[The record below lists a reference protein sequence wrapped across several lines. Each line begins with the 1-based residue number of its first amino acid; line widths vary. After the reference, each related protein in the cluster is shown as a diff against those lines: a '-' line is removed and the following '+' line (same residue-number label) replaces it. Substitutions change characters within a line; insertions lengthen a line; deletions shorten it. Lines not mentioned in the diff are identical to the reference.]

1 MSERCGLI
9 LKKSNIRLTKILCV
23 AGALVLAT
31 GSMTACGKK
40 KKISYGDTK
49 GVVTGSVDINDNGV
63 KFNLDNVIA
72 PAGSDIDYTS
82 GIKTSGET
90 DDYSLEVNATNVRN
104 DKPGTYTANYTVKS
118 GGSTYTDSIKVTISG
133 NGKNTQEAE
142 NQGIG
147 GSENGQADNSDSNAG
162 NINSGSNSGNS
173 DNASGNNGSA
183 INNGGGNSS
192 GNNGA
197 GNGNTSNGNTGN
209 ASNNNGGSNSG
220 NNSNSGSNSNS
231 GNTGSGSGSNGG
243 SQTKPTA
250 PKELITDGSKTYGVS
265 KIPNATIELLSGD
278 VVTISCS
285 TNKYIVSTRTD
296 ESTVQKNGHNYKVTK
311 LIVLFNT
318 GAEQTLE
325 TVEKK
330 ID

>member
-1 MSERCGLI
+1 M
-9 LKKSNIRLTKILCV
+9 KKSNIRLTKILCV
-23 AGALVLAT
+23 AGALVLVI

-118 GGSTYTDSIKVTISG
+118 GGSTYTDSIKVTISD
-133 NGKNTQEAE
+133 NGKKTQEAE
-142 NQGIG
+142 NQGISG
-147 GSENGQADNSDSNAG
+147 LENGQSGNSDTNAG
-162 NINSGSNSGNS
+162 DINSGSNSGNNGGNVS
-173 DNASGNNGSA
+173 DNNGSA
-183 INNGGGNSS
+183 VNNGGGNNS
-192 GNNGA
+192 GSNGA
-197 GNGNTSNGNTGN
+197 GSGNTSNNGN
-209 ASNNNGGSNSG
+209 ASNNNGSSNSG
-220 NNSNSGSNSNS
+220 NNSNSGSN
-231 GNTGSGSGSNGG
+231 GG
-243 SQTKPTA
+243 SQTKPTG

>member
-23 AGALVLAT
+23 AGALVLVI

-118 GGSTYTDSIKVTISG
+118 GGSTYTDSIKVTISD
-133 NGKNTQEAE
+133 NGKKTQEAE
-142 NQGIG
+142 NQGIS
-147 GSENGQADNSDSNAG
+147 GSENGQSGNSDTNAG
-162 NINSGSNSGNS
+162 DINSGSNSGNNGG
-173 DNASGNNGSA
+173 NASDNNGSA
-183 INNGGGNSS
+183 VNNGGGNNS
-192 GNNGA
+192 GSNGA
-197 GNGNTSNGNTGN
+197 GSGNTSNNGN
-209 ASNNNGGSNSG
+209 ASNNNGSSNSG
-220 NNSNSGSNSNS
+220 NNSNSGSN
-231 GNTGSGSGSNGG
+231 GG
-243 SQTKPTA
+243 SQTKPTG

-285 TNKYIVSTRTD
+285 TNKYIISTRTD

>member
-1 MSERCGLI
+1 M
-9 LKKSNIRLTKILCV
+9 KKLNIRLTKTICV
-23 AGALVLAT
+23 AGALVLVI

-40 KKISYGDTK
+40 KKISYGDTE
-49 GVVTGSVDINDNGV
+49 GVVTGSLDINDSGV

-90 DDYSLEVNATNVRN
+90 DDYSLEVNAVNVRN

-118 GGSTYTDSIKVTISG
+118 GGSTYTDSIKVTISD
-133 NGKNTQEAE
+133 NGKNAQEAE
-142 NQGIG
+142 NHGNG
-147 GSENGQADNSDSNAG
+147 DSENGQAGNSAANAG
-162 NINSGSNSGNS
+162 DINSGSNSGN
-173 DNASGNNGSA
+173 NGA
-183 INNGGGNSS
+183 GGGNTS
-192 GNNGA
+192 NNGNTSD
-197 GNGNTSNGNTGN
+197 NGNTSN
-209 ASNNNGGSNSG
+209 NNGNSNSG
-220 NNSNSGSNSNS
+220 NNSNSE
-231 GNTGSGSGSNGG
+231 SNGG

-250 PKELITDGSKTYGVS
+250 PKELITDGSKTYRVS

>member
-1 MSERCGLI
+1 MLERCELI
-9 LKKSNIRLTKILCV
+9 LKKLNIRLTKIICV
-23 AGALVLAT
+23 AGALVLVI

-40 KKISYGDTK
+40 KKISYGDTE
-49 GVVTGSVDINDNGV
+49 GVVTGSLDINDSGV

-90 DDYSLEVNATNVRN
+90 DDYSLEVNAVNVRN

-118 GGSTYTDSIKVTISG
+118 GGSTYTDSIKVTISD
-133 NGKNTQEAE
+133 NGKNAQEAE
-142 NQGIG
+142 NHGNSD
-147 GSENGQADNSDSNAG
+147 SENGQAGNSAANAG
-162 NINSGSNSGNS
+162 DINSGSNSGN
-173 DNASGNNGSA
+173 
-183 INNGGGNSS
+183 
-192 GNNGA
+192 NGA
-197 GNGNTSNGNTGN
+197 GGGNTSNNGN
-209 ASNNNGGSNSG
+209 ASNNNGNSNSG
-220 NNSNSGSNSNS
+220 NNSNSE
-231 GNTGSGSGSNGG
+231 SNGG
-243 SQTKPTA
+243 GQTKPTA
-250 PKELITDGSKTYGVS
+250 PKELITDGSKTYRVS

-311 LIVLFNT
+311 LIVLFST

>member
-49 GVVTGSVDINDNGV
+49 GVVTGSLDINDNGV

-118 GGSTYTDSIKVTISG
+118 GGSTYTDSIKVTISD
-133 NGKNTQEAE
+133 NGKKTQEDE
-142 NQGIG
+142 NQGIS
-147 GSENGQADNSDSNAG
+147 GSENDQSDNSDVNAG
-162 NINSGSNSGNS
+162 DIN
-173 DNASGNNGSA
+173 SGNNGGSA
-183 INNGGGNSS
+183 SDNNGNAVNNGGGN
-192 GNNGA
+192 NGA
-197 GNGNTSNGNTGN
+197 GGGNTSNNGN
-209 ASNNNGGSNSG
+209 ASNNNGNSNSG
-220 NNSNSGSNSNS
+220 NNSN
-231 GNTGSGSGSNGG
+231 SGSNGG

-250 PKELITDGSKTYGVS
+250 PRELITDGSKNYGVS

-325 TVEKK
+325 TIEKK

>member
-1 MSERCGLI
+1 MLERCELI
-9 LKKSNIRLTKILCV
+9 LKKLNIRLTKIICV
-23 AGALVLAT
+23 AGALVLVI

-40 KKISYGDTK
+40 KKISYGDTE
-49 GVVTGSVDINDNGV
+49 GVVTGSLDINDSGV

-90 DDYSLEVNATNVRN
+90 DDYSLEVNAVNVRN

-118 GGSTYTDSIKVTISG
+118 GGSTYTDSIKVTISD
-133 NGKNTQEAE
+133 NGKNAQEAE
-142 NQGIG
+142 NHGNSD
-147 GSENGQADNSDSNAG
+147 SENGQAGNSAANAG
-162 NINSGSNSGNS
+162 DINSGSNSGN
-173 DNASGNNGSA
+173 
-183 INNGGGNSS
+183 
-192 GNNGA
+192 NGA
-197 GNGNTSNGNTGN
+197 GDGNTSN
-209 ASNNNGGSNSG
+209 NNGNSNSG
-220 NNSNSGSNSNS
+220 NNSNSE
-231 GNTGSGSGSNGG
+231 SNGG

-250 PKELITDGSKTYGVS
+250 PKELITDGSKTYRVS

>member
-1 MSERCGLI
+1 M
-9 LKKSNIRLTKILCV
+9 TKIICV
-23 AGALVLAT
+23 AGALVLVI

-40 KKISYGDTK
+40 KKISYGDTE
-49 GVVTGSVDINDNGV
+49 GVVTGSLDINDSGV

-90 DDYSLEVNATNVRN
+90 DDYSLEVNAVNVRN

-118 GGSTYTDSIKVTISG
+118 GGSTYTDSIKVTISD
-133 NGKNTQEAE
+133 NGKNAQEAE
-142 NQGIG
+142 NHGNSD
-147 GSENGQADNSDSNAG
+147 SENGQAGNSAANAG
-162 NINSGSNSGNS
+162 DINSGSNSGN
-173 DNASGNNGSA
+173 
-183 INNGGGNSS
+183 
-192 GNNGA
+192 NGA
-197 GNGNTSNGNTGN
+197 GSGNTSNNGN
-209 ASNNNGGSNSG
+209 ASNNNGNSNSG
-220 NNSNSGSNSNS
+220 NNSNSE
-231 GNTGSGSGSNGG
+231 SNGG

-250 PKELITDGSKTYGVS
+250 PKELITDGSKTYRVS

-318 GAEQTLE
+318 GVEQTLE

>member
-1 MSERCGLI
+1 MLERCELI
-9 LKKSNIRLTKILCV
+9 LKKLNIRLTKIICV
-23 AGALVLAT
+23 AGALVLVI

-40 KKISYGDTK
+40 KKISYGDTE
-49 GVVTGSVDINDNGV
+49 GVVTGSLDINDSGV

-90 DDYSLEVNATNVRN
+90 DDYSLEVNAVNVRN

-118 GGSTYTDSIKVTISG
+118 GGSTYTDSIKVTISD
-133 NGKNTQEAE
+133 NGKNAQEAE
-142 NQGIG
+142 NHGNSD
-147 GSENGQADNSDSNAG
+147 SENGQAGNSAANAG
-162 NINSGSNSGNS
+162 DINSGSNSGN
-173 DNASGNNGSA
+173 
-183 INNGGGNSS
+183 
-192 GNNGA
+192 NGA
-197 GNGNTSNGNTGN
+197 GGGNTSNNGN
-209 ASNNNGGSNSG
+209 ASNNNG
-220 NNSNSGSNSNS
+220 NSNS
-231 GNTGSGSGSNGG
+231 GNISNSESNGG
-243 SQTKPTA
+243 GQTKPTA
-250 PKELITDGSKTYGVS
+250 PKELITDGSKTYRVS

>member
-1 MSERCGLI
+1 M
-9 LKKSNIRLTKILCV
+9 KKLNIRLTKIICV
-23 AGALVLAT
+23 AGALVLVI

-40 KKISYGDTK
+40 KKISYGDTE
-49 GVVTGSVDINDNGV
+49 GVVTGSLDINDSGV

-90 DDYSLEVNATNVRN
+90 DDYSLEVNAVNVRN

-118 GGSTYTDSIKVTISG
+118 GGGTYTDSIKVTISD
-133 NGKNTQEAE
+133 NGKNAQEAE
-142 NQGIG
+142 NHGNSD
-147 GSENGQADNSDSNAG
+147 SENGQAGNSAANAG
-162 NINSGSNSGNS
+162 DINSGSNSGN
-173 DNASGNNGSA
+173 
-183 INNGGGNSS
+183 
-192 GNNGA
+192 NGA
-197 GNGNTSNGNTGN
+197 GGGNTSNNGN
-209 ASNNNGGSNSG
+209 ASNNNGNSNSG
-220 NNSNSGSNSNS
+220 NNSNSE
-231 GNTGSGSGSNGG
+231 SNGG

-250 PKELITDGSKTYGVS
+250 PKELITDGSKTYRVS

-318 GAEQTLE
+318 GVEQTLE

>member
-23 AGALVLAT
+23 AGALVLAA

-49 GVVTGSVDINDNGV
+49 GVVTGSLDINDNGV

-118 GGSTYTDSIKVTISG
+118 GGSTYTDSIKVTISD

-142 NQGIG
+142 NQGSN
-147 GSENGQADNSDSNAG
+147 GSENGQSENSDANAG
-162 NINSGSNSGNS
+162 DIN
-173 DNASGNNGSA
+173 SGNNGGSVSD
-183 INNGGGNSS
+183 NNGSAVNNGVGNNS

-197 GNGNTSNGNTGN
+197 GSGNTSNNGNV
-209 ASNNNGGSNSG
+209 SNNNGNSNSG
-220 NNSNSGSNSNS
+220 NNSNSE
-231 GNTGSGSGSNGG
+231 SNGG

-250 PKELITDGSKTYGVS
+250 PKELITDGSKTYRVS

>member
-1 MSERCGLI
+1 VSERCGLI

-23 AGALVLAT
+23 AGALVLVI

-118 GGSTYTDSIKVTISG
+118 GGSTYTDSIKVTISD
-133 NGKNTQEAE
+133 NGKKTQEAE
-142 NQGIG
+142 NQGISG
-147 GSENGQADNSDSNAG
+147 LENGQSGNSDTNAG
-162 NINSGSNSGNS
+162 DINSGSNSGNNGGNVS
-173 DNASGNNGSA
+173 DNNGSA
-183 INNGGGNSS
+183 VNNGGGNNS
-192 GNNGA
+192 GSNGA
-197 GNGNTSNGNTGN
+197 GSGNTSNNGN
-209 ASNNNGGSNSG
+209 ASNNNGSSNSG
-220 NNSNSGSNSNS
+220 NNSNSGSN
-231 GNTGSGSGSNGG
+231 GG
-243 SQTKPTA
+243 SQTKPTG

-285 TNKYIVSTRTD
+285 TNKYIISTRTD

>member
-1 MSERCGLI
+1 M
-9 LKKSNIRLTKILCV
+9 KKLNIRLTKIICV
-23 AGALVLAT
+23 AGALVLVI

-40 KKISYGDTK
+40 KKISYGDTE
-49 GVVTGSVDINDNGV
+49 GVVTGSLDINDSGV

-90 DDYSLEVNATNVRN
+90 DDYSLEVNAVNVRN

-118 GGSTYTDSIKVTISG
+118 GGSTYTDSIKVTISD
-133 NGKNTQEAE
+133 NGKNAQEAE
-142 NQGIG
+142 NHGNSD
-147 GSENGQADNSDSNAG
+147 SENGQADNSAANAG
-162 NINSGSNSGNS
+162 DINSGSNSGN
-173 DNASGNNGSA
+173 
-183 INNGGGNSS
+183 
-192 GNNGA
+192 NGA
-197 GNGNTSNGNTGN
+197 GDGNTSNNNGNTSN
-209 ASNNNGGSNSG
+209 NNGNSNSG
-220 NNSNSGSNSNS
+220 NNSNSE
-231 GNTGSGSGSNGG
+231 SNGG

-250 PKELITDGSKTYGVS
+250 PKELITDGSKTYRVS

>member
-23 AGALVLAT
+23 AGALVLVI

-118 GGSTYTDSIKVTISG
+118 GGSTYTDSIKVTISD
-133 NGKNTQEAE
+133 NGKKTQEAE
-142 NQGIG
+142 NQGISG
-147 GSENGQADNSDSNAG
+147 LENGQSGNSDTNAG
-162 NINSGSNSGNS
+162 DINSGSNSGNNGGNVS
-173 DNASGNNGSA
+173 DNNGSA
-183 INNGGGNSS
+183 VNNGGGNNS
-192 GNNGA
+192 GSNGA
-197 GNGNTSNGNTGN
+197 GSGNTSNNGN
-209 ASNNNGGSNSG
+209 ASNNNGSSNSG
-220 NNSNSGSNSNS
+220 NNSNSGSN
-231 GNTGSGSGSNGG
+231 GG
-243 SQTKPTA
+243 SQTKPTG

-285 TNKYIVSTRTD
+285 TNKYIISTRTD

>member
-1 MSERCGLI
+1 MLERCELI
-9 LKKSNIRLTKILCV
+9 LKKLNIRLTKIICV
-23 AGALVLAT
+23 AGALVLVI

-40 KKISYGDTK
+40 KKISYGDTE
-49 GVVTGSVDINDNGV
+49 GVVTGSLDINDSGV

-90 DDYSLEVNATNVRN
+90 DDYSLEVNAVNVRN

-118 GGSTYTDSIKVTISG
+118 GGSTYTDSIKVTISD
-133 NGKNTQEAE
+133 NGKNAQEAE
-142 NQGIG
+142 NHGNSD
-147 GSENGQADNSDSNAG
+147 SENGQAGNSAANAG
-162 NINSGSNSGNS
+162 DINSGSNSGN
-173 DNASGNNGSA
+173 
-183 INNGGGNSS
+183 
-192 GNNGA
+192 NGA
-197 GNGNTSNGNTGN
+197 GSGNTSNNGN
-209 ASNNNGGSNSG
+209 ASNNNGNSNSG
-220 NNSNSGSNSNS
+220 NNSNSE
-231 GNTGSGSGSNGG
+231 SNGG

-250 PKELITDGSKTYGVS
+250 PKELITDGSKTYRVS

-318 GAEQTLE
+318 GVEQTLE

>member
-1 MSERCGLI
+1 M
-9 LKKSNIRLTKILCV
+9 KKSNIRLTKIICV
-23 AGALVLAT
+23 VGALVLAT

-49 GVVTGSVDINDNGV
+49 GVVTGSLDINDNGV

-72 PAGSDIDYTS
+72 SAGSDIDYTS

-118 GGSTYTDSIKVTISG
+118 GGSTYTDSIKVTISD
-133 NGKNTQEAE
+133 NGKKTQEDE
-142 NQGIG
+142 NQGIS
-147 GSENGQADNSDSNAG
+147 GSGNDQSDNSDVNAG
-162 NINSGSNSGNS
+162 DIN
-173 DNASGNNGSA
+173 SGNNGGSA
-183 INNGGGNSS
+183 SDNNGNAVNNGGGN
-192 GNNGA
+192 NGA
-197 GNGNTSNGNTGN
+197 GGGNTSNNGN
-209 ASNNNGGSNSG
+209 ASNNNGNSNSG
-220 NNSNSGSNSNS
+220 NNSN
-231 GNTGSGSGSNGG
+231 SGSNGG

-250 PKELITDGSKTYGVS
+250 PRELITDGSKNYGVS

-325 TVEKK
+325 TIEKK

>member
-1 MSERCGLI
+1 M
-9 LKKSNIRLTKILCV
+9 KKSNIRLTKILCV
-23 AGALVLAT
+23 AGALVLVI

-118 GGSTYTDSIKVTISG
+118 GGSTYTDSIKVTISD
-133 NGKNTQEAE
+133 NGKKTQEAE
-142 NQGIG
+142 NQGISG
-147 GSENGQADNSDSNAG
+147 LENGQSGNSDTNAG
-162 NINSGSNSGNS
+162 DINSGSNSGNNGGNVS
-173 DNASGNNGSA
+173 DNNGSA
-183 INNGGGNSS
+183 VNNGGGNNS
-192 GNNGA
+192 GSNGA
-197 GNGNTSNGNTGN
+197 GSGNTSNNGN
-209 ASNNNGGSNSG
+209 ASNNNGSSNSG
-220 NNSNSGSNSNS
+220 NNSNSGSN
-231 GNTGSGSGSNGG
+231 GG
-243 SQTKPTA
+243 SQTKPTG

-285 TNKYIVSTRTD
+285 TNKYIISTRTD

>member
-1 MSERCGLI
+1 MLERCELI
-9 LKKSNIRLTKILCV
+9 LKKLNIRLTKIICV
-23 AGALVLAT
+23 AGALVLVI

-40 KKISYGDTK
+40 KKISYGDTE
-49 GVVTGSVDINDNGV
+49 GVVTGSLDINDSGV

-90 DDYSLEVNATNVRN
+90 DDYSLEVNAVNVRN

-118 GGSTYTDSIKVTISG
+118 GGSTYTDSIKVTISD
-133 NGKNTQEAE
+133 NGKNAQEAE
-142 NQGIG
+142 NHGNSD
-147 GSENGQADNSDSNAG
+147 SENGQAGNSAANAG
-162 NINSGSNSGNS
+162 DINSGSNSGN
-173 DNASGNNGSA
+173 
-183 INNGGGNSS
+183 
-192 GNNGA
+192 NGA
-197 GNGNTSNGNTGN
+197 GSVNTSNNGNTSNNNGNT
-209 ASNNNGGSNSG
+209 SNNNGNSNSG
-220 NNSNSGSNSNS
+220 NNSNSE
-231 GNTGSGSGSNGG
+231 SNGG

-250 PKELITDGSKTYGVS
+250 PKELITDGSKTYRVS

-318 GAEQTLE
+318 GVEQTLE

>member
-23 AGALVLAT
+23 AGALVLVI

-118 GGSTYTDSIKVTISG
+118 GGSTYTDSIKVTISD
-133 NGKNTQEAE
+133 NGKKTQEAE
-142 NQGIG
+142 NQGISG
-147 GSENGQADNSDSNAG
+147 LENGQSGNSDTNAG
-162 NINSGSNSGNS
+162 DINSGSNSGNNGGNVS
-173 DNASGNNGSA
+173 DNNGSA
-183 INNGGGNSS
+183 VNNGGGNNS
-192 GNNGA
+192 GSNGA
-197 GNGNTSNGNTGN
+197 GSGNTSNNGN
-209 ASNNNGGSNSG
+209 ASNNNGSSNSG
-220 NNSNSGSNSNS
+220 NNSNSGSN
-231 GNTGSGSGSNGG
+231 GG
-243 SQTKPTA
+243 SQTKPTG

>member
-1 MSERCGLI
+1 M
-9 LKKSNIRLTKILCV
+9 TKIICV
-23 AGALVLAT
+23 AGALVLVI

-40 KKISYGDTK
+40 KKISYGDTE
-49 GVVTGSVDINDNGV
+49 GVVTGSLDINDSGV

-90 DDYSLEVNATNVRN
+90 DDYSLEVNAVNVRN

-118 GGSTYTDSIKVTISG
+118 GGGTYTDSIKVTISD
-133 NGKNTQEAE
+133 NGKNAQEAE
-142 NQGIG
+142 NHGNSD
-147 GSENGQADNSDSNAG
+147 SENGQAGNSAANAG
-162 NINSGSNSGNS
+162 DINSGSNSGN
-173 DNASGNNGSA
+173 
-183 INNGGGNSS
+183 
-192 GNNGA
+192 NGA
-197 GNGNTSNGNTGN
+197 GGGNTSNNGN
-209 ASNNNGGSNSG
+209 ASNNNGNSNSG
-220 NNSNSGSNSNS
+220 NNSNSE
-231 GNTGSGSGSNGG
+231 SNGG

-250 PKELITDGSKTYGVS
+250 PKELITDGSKTYRVS

-318 GAEQTLE
+318 GVEQTLE

>member
-1 MSERCGLI
+1 MLERCELI
-9 LKKSNIRLTKILCV
+9 LKKLNIRLTKIICV
-23 AGALVLAT
+23 AGALVLVI

-40 KKISYGDTK
+40 KKISYGDTE
-49 GVVTGSVDINDNGV
+49 GVVTGSLDINDSGV

-90 DDYSLEVNATNVRN
+90 DDYSLEVNAVNVRN

-118 GGSTYTDSIKVTISG
+118 GGSTYTDSIKVTISD
-133 NGKNTQEAE
+133 NGKNAQEAE
-142 NQGIG
+142 NHGNSD
-147 GSENGQADNSDSNAG
+147 SENGQAGNSAANAG
-162 NINSGSNSGNS
+162 DINSGSNSGN
-173 DNASGNNGSA
+173 
-183 INNGGGNSS
+183 
-192 GNNGA
+192 NGA
-197 GNGNTSNGNTGN
+197 GSGNTSNNGN
-209 ASNNNGGSNSG
+209 ASNNNGNSNSG
-220 NNSNSGSNSNS
+220 NNSNSE
-231 GNTGSGSGSNGG
+231 SNGG

-250 PKELITDGSKTYGVS
+250 PKELITDGSKTYRVS

-296 ESTVQKNGHNYKVTK
+296 KSTVQKNGHNYKVTK

-318 GAEQTLE
+318 GVEQTLE

>member
-1 MSERCGLI
+1 M
-9 LKKSNIRLTKILCV
+9 TKIICV
-23 AGALVLAT
+23 AGALVLVI

-40 KKISYGDTK
+40 KKISYGDTE
-49 GVVTGSVDINDNGV
+49 GVVTGSLDINDSGV

-90 DDYSLEVNATNVRN
+90 DDYSLEVNAVNVRN

-118 GGSTYTDSIKVTISG
+118 GGGTYTDSIKVTISD
-133 NGKNTQEAE
+133 NGKNAQEAE
-142 NQGIG
+142 NHGNSD
-147 GSENGQADNSDSNAG
+147 SENGQAGNSAANAG
-162 NINSGSNSGNS
+162 DINSGSNSGN
-173 DNASGNNGSA
+173 
-183 INNGGGNSS
+183 
-192 GNNGA
+192 NGA
-197 GNGNTSNGNTGN
+197 GGGNTSNNGN
-209 ASNNNGGSNSG
+209 ASNNNGNSNSG
-220 NNSNSGSNSNS
+220 NNSNSE
-231 GNTGSGSGSNGG
+231 SNGG

-250 PKELITDGSKTYGVS
+250 PKELITDGSKTYRVS

>member
-1 MSERCGLI
+1 M
-9 LKKSNIRLTKILCV
+9 KKLNIRLTKIICV
-23 AGALVLAT
+23 AGALVLVI

-40 KKISYGDTK
+40 KKISYGDTE
-49 GVVTGSVDINDNGV
+49 GVVTGSLDINDSGV

-90 DDYSLEVNATNVRN
+90 DDYSLEVNAVNVRN

-118 GGSTYTDSIKVTISG
+118 GGSTYTDSIKVTISD
-133 NGKNTQEAE
+133 NGKNAQEAE
-142 NQGIG
+142 NHGNSD
-147 GSENGQADNSDSNAG
+147 SENGQAGNSAANAG
-162 NINSGSNSGNS
+162 DINSGSNSGN
-173 DNASGNNGSA
+173 
-183 INNGGGNSS
+183 
-192 GNNGA
+192 NGA
-197 GNGNTSNGNTGN
+197 GDGNTSNNNNNGNTSN
-209 ASNNNGGSNSG
+209 NNGNSNSG
-220 NNSNSGSNSNS
+220 NNSNSE
-231 GNTGSGSGSNGG
+231 SNGG

-250 PKELITDGSKTYGVS
+250 PKELITDGSKTYRVS

>member
-1 MSERCGLI
+1 MVERCELI
-9 LKKSNIRLTKILCV
+9 LKKLNIRLTKTICV
-23 AGALVLAT
+23 AGALVLVI

-40 KKISYGDTK
+40 KKISYGDTE
-49 GVVTGSVDINDNGV
+49 GVVTGSLDINDSGV

-90 DDYSLEVNATNVRN
+90 DDYSLEVNAVNVRN

-118 GGSTYTDSIKVTISG
+118 GGSTYTDSIKVTISD
-133 NGKNTQEAE
+133 NGKNAQEAE
-142 NQGIG
+142 NHGNG
-147 GSENGQADNSDSNAG
+147 DSENGQAGNSAANAG
-162 NINSGSNSGNS
+162 DINSGSNSGN
-173 DNASGNNGSA
+173 NGA
-183 INNGGGNSS
+183 GGGNTS
-192 GNNGA
+192 NNGNTSD
-197 GNGNTSNGNTGN
+197 NGNTSN
-209 ASNNNGGSNSG
+209 NNGNSNSG
-220 NNSNSGSNSNS
+220 NNSNSE
-231 GNTGSGSGSNGG
+231 SNGG

-250 PKELITDGSKTYGVS
+250 PKELITDGSKTYRVS

>member
-1 MSERCGLI
+1 M
-9 LKKSNIRLTKILCV
+9 KKSNIRLTKILCV
-23 AGALVLAT
+23 AGALVLVI

-118 GGSTYTDSIKVTISG
+118 GGSTYTDSIKVTISD
-133 NGKNTQEAE
+133 NGKKTQEAE
-142 NQGIG
+142 NQGIS
-147 GSENGQADNSDSNAG
+147 GSENGQSGNSDTNAG
-162 NINSGSNSGNS
+162 DINSGSNSGNNGG
-173 DNASGNNGSA
+173 NASDNNGSA
-183 INNGGGNSS
+183 VNNGGGNNS
-192 GNNGA
+192 GSNGA
-197 GNGNTSNGNTGN
+197 GSGNTSNNGN
-209 ASNNNGGSNSG
+209 ASNNNGSSNSG
-220 NNSNSGSNSNS
+220 NNSNSGSN
-231 GNTGSGSGSNGG
+231 GG
-243 SQTKPTA
+243 SQTKPTG

-285 TNKYIVSTRTD
+285 TNKYIISTRTD

>member
-1 MSERCGLI
+1 MLERCELI
-9 LKKSNIRLTKILCV
+9 LKKLNIRLTKIICV
-23 AGALVLAT
+23 AGALVLVI

-40 KKISYGDTK
+40 KKISYGDTE
-49 GVVTGSVDINDNGV
+49 GVVTGSLDINDSGV

-90 DDYSLEVNATNVRN
+90 DDYSLEVNAVNVRN

-118 GGSTYTDSIKVTISG
+118 GGSTYTDSIKVTISD
-133 NGKNTQEAE
+133 NGKNAQEAE
-142 NQGIG
+142 NHGNSD
-147 GSENGQADNSDSNAG
+147 SENGQAGNSAANAG
-162 NINSGSNSGNS
+162 DINSGSNSGN
-173 DNASGNNGSA
+173 
-183 INNGGGNSS
+183 
-192 GNNGA
+192 NGA
-197 GNGNTSNGNTGN
+197 GDGNTSNNGN
-209 ASNNNGGSNSG
+209 SNSG
-220 NNSNSGSNSNS
+220 NNSNSE
-231 GNTGSGSGSNGG
+231 SNGG

-250 PKELITDGSKTYGVS
+250 PKELITDGSKTYRVS

-296 ESTVQKNGHNYKVTK
+296 ESTVQKNEHNYKVTK

>member
-1 MSERCGLI
+1 MLERCELI
-9 LKKSNIRLTKILCV
+9 LKKLNIRLTKIICV
-23 AGALVLAT
+23 AGALVLVI

-40 KKISYGDTK
+40 KKISYGDTE
-49 GVVTGSVDINDNGV
+49 GVVTGSLDINDSGV

-90 DDYSLEVNATNVRN
+90 DDYSLEVNAVNVRN

-118 GGSTYTDSIKVTISG
+118 GGSTYTDSIKVTISD
-133 NGKNTQEAE
+133 NGKNAQEAE
-142 NQGIG
+142 NHGNSD
-147 GSENGQADNSDSNAG
+147 SENGQAGNSAANAG
-162 NINSGSNSGNS
+162 DINSGSNSGN
-173 DNASGNNGSA
+173 
-183 INNGGGNSS
+183 
-192 GNNGA
+192 NGA
-197 GNGNTSNGNTGN
+197 GSGNTSN
-209 ASNNNGGSNSG
+209 NNGNSNSG
-220 NNSNSGSNSNS
+220 NNSNSE
-231 GNTGSGSGSNGG
+231 SNGG

-250 PKELITDGSKTYGVS
+250 PKELITDGSKTYRVS

-318 GAEQTLE
+318 GVEQTLE

>member
-1 MSERCGLI
+1 MLERCELI
-9 LKKSNIRLTKILCV
+9 LKKLNIRLTKIICV
-23 AGALVLAT
+23 AGALVLVI

-40 KKISYGDTK
+40 KKISYGDTE
-49 GVVTGSVDINDNGV
+49 GVVTGSLDINDSGV

-90 DDYSLEVNATNVRN
+90 DDYSLEVNAVNVRN

-118 GGSTYTDSIKVTISG
+118 GGSTYTDSIKVTISD
-133 NGKNTQEAE
+133 NGKNAQEAE
-142 NQGIG
+142 NHGNSD
-147 GSENGQADNSDSNAG
+147 SENGQAGNSAANAG
-162 NINSGSNSGNS
+162 DINSGSNSGN
-173 DNASGNNGSA
+173 
-183 INNGGGNSS
+183 
-192 GNNGA
+192 NGA
-197 GNGNTSNGNTGN
+197 GDGNTSNNNGNTSN
-209 ASNNNGGSNSG
+209 NNGNSNSG
-220 NNSNSGSNSNS
+220 NNSNSE
-231 GNTGSGSGSNGG
+231 SNGG

-250 PKELITDGSKTYGVS
+250 PKELITDGSKTYRVS

>member
-1 MSERCGLI
+1 MLERCELI
-9 LKKSNIRLTKILCV
+9 LKKLNIRLTKIICV
-23 AGALVLAT
+23 AGALVLVI

-40 KKISYGDTK
+40 KKISYGDTE
-49 GVVTGSVDINDNGV
+49 GVVTGSLDINDSGV

-90 DDYSLEVNATNVRN
+90 DDYSLEVNAVNVRN

-118 GGSTYTDSIKVTISG
+118 GGSTYTDSIKVTISD
-133 NGKNTQEAE
+133 NGKNAQEAE
-142 NQGIG
+142 NHGNSD
-147 GSENGQADNSDSNAG
+147 SENGQADNSAANAG
-162 NINSGSNSGNS
+162 DINSGSNSGN
-173 DNASGNNGSA
+173 
-183 INNGGGNSS
+183 
-192 GNNGA
+192 NGA
-197 GNGNTSNGNTGN
+197 GDGNTSNNNGNTSN
-209 ASNNNGGSNSG
+209 NNGNSNSG
-220 NNSNSGSNSNS
+220 NNSNSE
-231 GNTGSGSGSNGG
+231 SNGG

-250 PKELITDGSKTYGVS
+250 PKELITDGSKTYRVS

>member
-1 MSERCGLI
+1 M
-9 LKKSNIRLTKILCV
+9 KKLNIRLTKIICV
-23 AGALVLAT
+23 AGALVLVI

-40 KKISYGDTK
+40 KKISYGDTE
-49 GVVTGSVDINDNGV
+49 GVVTGSLDINDSGV

-90 DDYSLEVNATNVRN
+90 DDYSLEVNAVNVRN

-118 GGSTYTDSIKVTISG
+118 GGSTYTDSIKVTISD
-133 NGKNTQEAE
+133 NGKNAQEAE
-142 NQGIG
+142 NHGNSD
-147 GSENGQADNSDSNAG
+147 SENGQADNSAANAG
-162 NINSGSNSGNS
+162 DINSGSNSGN
-173 DNASGNNGSA
+173 
-183 INNGGGNSS
+183 
-192 GNNGA
+192 NGA
-197 GNGNTSNGNTGN
+197 GDGNTSN
-209 ASNNNGGSNSG
+209 NNGNSNSG
-220 NNSNSGSNSNS
+220 NNSNSE
-231 GNTGSGSGSNGG
+231 SNGG

-250 PKELITDGSKTYGVS
+250 PKELITDGSKTYRVS

>member
-1 MSERCGLI
+1 M
-9 LKKSNIRLTKILCV
+9 KKLNIRLTKIICV
-23 AGALVLAT
+23 AGALVLVI

-40 KKISYGDTK
+40 KKISYGDTE
-49 GVVTGSVDINDNGV
+49 GVVTGSLDINDSGV

-90 DDYSLEVNATNVRN
+90 DDYSLEVNAVNVRN

-118 GGSTYTDSIKVTISG
+118 GGSTYTDSIKVTISD
-133 NGKNTQEAE
+133 NGKNAQEAE
-142 NQGIG
+142 NHGNSD
-147 GSENGQADNSDSNAG
+147 SENGQAGNSAANAG
-162 NINSGSNSGNS
+162 DINSGSNS
-173 DNASGNNGSA
+173 D
-183 INNGGGNSS
+183 
-192 GNNGA
+192 NNGA
-197 GNGNTSNGNTGN
+197 GGGNTSNNGN
-209 ASNNNGGSNSG
+209 ASNNNGNSNSG
-220 NNSNSGSNSNS
+220 NNSNSE
-231 GNTGSGSGSNGG
+231 SNGG
-243 SQTKPTA
+243 GQTKPTA
-250 PKELITDGSKTYGVS
+250 PKELITDGSKTYRVS

>member
-1 MSERCGLI
+1 MLERCELI
-9 LKKSNIRLTKILCV
+9 LKKLNIRLTKIICV
-23 AGALVLAT
+23 AGTLVLVI

-40 KKISYGDTK
+40 KKISYGDTE
-49 GVVTGSVDINDNGV
+49 GVVTGSLDINDSGV

-90 DDYSLEVNATNVRN
+90 DDYSLEVNAVNVRN

-118 GGSTYTDSIKVTISG
+118 GGGTYTDSIKVTISD
-133 NGKNTQEAE
+133 NGKNAQEAE
-142 NQGIG
+142 NHGNSD
-147 GSENGQADNSDSNAG
+147 SENGQAGNSAANAG
-162 NINSGSNSGNS
+162 DINSGSNSGN
-173 DNASGNNGSA
+173 
-183 INNGGGNSS
+183 
-192 GNNGA
+192 NGA
-197 GNGNTSNGNTGN
+197 GGGNTSNNGN
-209 ASNNNGGSNSG
+209 ASNNNGNSNSG
-220 NNSNSGSNSNS
+220 NNSNSE
-231 GNTGSGSGSNGG
+231 SNGG

-250 PKELITDGSKTYGVS
+250 PKELITDGSKTYRVS

-318 GAEQTLE
+318 GVEQTLE

>member
-1 MSERCGLI
+1 
-9 LKKSNIRLTKILCV
+9 
-23 AGALVLAT
+23 
-31 GSMTACGKK
+31 MTACGKK
-40 KKISYGDTK
+40 KKISYGDTE
-49 GVVTGSVDINDNGV
+49 GVVTGSLDINDSGV

-90 DDYSLEVNATNVRN
+90 DDYSLEVNAVNVRN

-118 GGSTYTDSIKVTISG
+118 GGSTYTDSIKVTISD
-133 NGKNTQEAE
+133 NGKNAQEAE
-142 NQGIG
+142 NHGNSD
-147 GSENGQADNSDSNAG
+147 SENGQAGNSAANAG
-162 NINSGSNSGNS
+162 DINSGSNS
-173 DNASGNNGSA
+173 D
-183 INNGGGNSS
+183 
-192 GNNGA
+192 NNGA
-197 GNGNTSNGNTGN
+197 GGGNTSNNGN
-209 ASNNNGGSNSG
+209 ASNNNGNSNSG
-220 NNSNSGSNSNS
+220 NNSNSE
-231 GNTGSGSGSNGG
+231 SNGG
-243 SQTKPTA
+243 GQTKPTA
-250 PKELITDGSKTYGVS
+250 PKELITDGSKTYRVS

-311 LIVLFNT
+311 LIVLFST

>member
-1 MSERCGLI
+1 MLERCELI
-9 LKKSNIRLTKILCV
+9 LKKLNIRLTKIICV
-23 AGALVLAT
+23 AGALVLVI
-31 GSMTACGKK
+31 GSMNACGKK
-40 KKISYGDTK
+40 KKISYGDTE
-49 GVVTGSVDINDNGV
+49 GVVTGSLDINDSGV

-90 DDYSLEVNATNVRN
+90 DDYSLEVNAVNVRN

-118 GGSTYTDSIKVTISG
+118 GGSTYTDSIKVTISD
-133 NGKNTQEAE
+133 NGKNAQEAE
-142 NQGIG
+142 NHGNSD
-147 GSENGQADNSDSNAG
+147 SENGQAGNSAANAG
-162 NINSGSNSGNS
+162 DINSGSNSGN
-173 DNASGNNGSA
+173 
-183 INNGGGNSS
+183 
-192 GNNGA
+192 NGA
-197 GNGNTSNGNTGN
+197 GGGNTSNNGN
-209 ASNNNGGSNSG
+209 ASNNNGNSNSG
-220 NNSNSGSNSNS
+220 NNSNSE
-231 GNTGSGSGSNGG
+231 SNGG
-243 SQTKPTA
+243 GQTKPTA
-250 PKELITDGSKTYGVS
+250 PKELITDGSKTYRVS

>member
-1 MSERCGLI
+1 MLERCELI
-9 LKKSNIRLTKILCV
+9 LKKLNIRLTKIICV
-23 AGALVLAT
+23 AGALVLVI

-40 KKISYGDTK
+40 KKISYGDTE
-49 GVVTGSVDINDNGV
+49 GVVTGSLDINDSGV

-90 DDYSLEVNATNVRN
+90 DDYSLEVNAVNVRN

-118 GGSTYTDSIKVTISG
+118 GGSTYTDSIKVTISD
-133 NGKNTQEAE
+133 NGKNAQEAE
-142 NQGIG
+142 NHGNSD
-147 GSENGQADNSDSNAG
+147 SENGQAGNSDANAG
-162 NINSGSNSGNS
+162 DINSGSNSSNS
-173 DNASGNNGSA
+173 DNASDNNGSA
-183 INNGGGNSS
+183 VNNGS

-197 GNGNTSNGNTGN
+197 GGGNTSN
-209 ASNNNGGSNSG
+209 NNGNSNSG
-220 NNSNSGSNSNS
+220 NNSNSE
-231 GNTGSGSGSNGG
+231 SNGG

-250 PKELITDGSKTYGVS
+250 PKELITDGSKKYGVS

>member
-1 MSERCGLI
+1 M
-9 LKKSNIRLTKILCV
+9 KKLNIRLTKIICV
-23 AGALVLAT
+23 AGALVLVI

-40 KKISYGDTK
+40 KKISYGDTE
-49 GVVTGSVDINDNGV
+49 GVVTGSLDINDSGV

-90 DDYSLEVNATNVRN
+90 DDYSLEVNAVNVRN

-118 GGSTYTDSIKVTISG
+118 GGSTYTDSIKVTISD
-133 NGKNTQEAE
+133 NGKNAQEAE
-142 NQGIG
+142 NHGNSD
-147 GSENGQADNSDSNAG
+147 SENGQAGNSAANAG
-162 NINSGSNSGNS
+162 DINSGSNSGN
-173 DNASGNNGSA
+173 
-183 INNGGGNSS
+183 
-192 GNNGA
+192 NGA
-197 GNGNTSNGNTGN
+197 GGGNTSNNGN
-209 ASNNNGGSNSG
+209 ASNNNGNSNSG
-220 NNSNSGSNSNS
+220 NNSNSE
-231 GNTGSGSGSNGG
+231 SNGG
-243 SQTKPTA
+243 GQTKPTA
-250 PKELITDGSKTYGVS
+250 PKELITDGSKTYRVS

-311 LIVLFNT
+311 LIVLFST

>member
-1 MSERCGLI
+1 MLERCELI
-9 LKKSNIRLTKILCV
+9 LKKLNIRLTKIICV
-23 AGALVLAT
+23 AGALVLVI

-40 KKISYGDTK
+40 KKISYGDTE
-49 GVVTGSVDINDNGV
+49 GVVTGSLDINDSGV

-90 DDYSLEVNATNVRN
+90 DDYSLEVNAVNVRN

-118 GGSTYTDSIKVTISG
+118 GGSTYTDSIKVTISD
-133 NGKNTQEAE
+133 NGKNAQEAE
-142 NQGIG
+142 NHGNG
-147 GSENGQADNSDSNAG
+147 DSENGQAGNSAANAG
-162 NINSGSNSGNS
+162 DINSGSNSGN
-173 DNASGNNGSA
+173 NGA
-183 INNGGGNSS
+183 GGGNTS
-192 GNNGA
+192 NNGNTSD
-197 GNGNTSNGNTGN
+197 NGNTSN
-209 ASNNNGGSNSG
+209 NNGNSNSG
-220 NNSNSGSNSNS
+220 NNSNSE
-231 GNTGSGSGSNGG
+231 SNGG

-250 PKELITDGSKTYGVS
+250 PKELITDGSKTYRVS

>member
-1 MSERCGLI
+1 MVERCELI
-9 LKKSNIRLTKILCV
+9 LKKLNIRLTKIICV
-23 AGALVLAT
+23 AGALVLVI

-40 KKISYGDTK
+40 KKISYGDTE
-49 GVVTGSVDINDNGV
+49 GVVTGSLDINDSGV

-90 DDYSLEVNATNVRN
+90 DDYSLEVNAVNVRN

-118 GGSTYTDSIKVTISG
+118 GGSTYTDSIKVTISD
-133 NGKNTQEAE
+133 NGKNAQEAE
-142 NQGIG
+142 NHGNSD
-147 GSENGQADNSDSNAG
+147 SENGQADNSAANAG
-162 NINSGSNSGNS
+162 DINSGSNSGN
-173 DNASGNNGSA
+173 
-183 INNGGGNSS
+183 
-192 GNNGA
+192 NGA
-197 GNGNTSNGNTGN
+197 GDGNTSNNNGNTSN
-209 ASNNNGGSNSG
+209 NNGNSNSG
-220 NNSNSGSNSNS
+220 NNSNSE
-231 GNTGSGSGSNGG
+231 SNGG

-250 PKELITDGSKTYGVS
+250 PKELITDGSKTYRVS

>member
-23 AGALVLAT
+23 AGALVLVI

-118 GGSTYTDSIKVTISG
+118 GGSTYTDSIKVTISD
-133 NGKNTQEAE
+133 NGKKTQEAE
-142 NQGIG
+142 NQGIS
-147 GSENGQADNSDSNAG
+147 GSENGQSGNSDTNAG
-162 NINSGSNSGNS
+162 DINSGSNSGNNGG
-173 DNASGNNGSA
+173 NASDNNGSA
-183 INNGGGNSS
+183 VNNGGGNNS
-192 GNNGA
+192 GSNGA
-197 GNGNTSNGNTGN
+197 GSGNTSNNGN
-209 ASNNNGGSNSG
+209 ASNNNGSSNSG
-220 NNSNSGSNSNS
+220 NNSNSGSN
-231 GNTGSGSGSNGG
+231 GG
-243 SQTKPTA
+243 SQTKPTG

>member
-1 MSERCGLI
+1 MLERCELI
-9 LKKSNIRLTKILCV
+9 LKKLNIRLTKIICV
-23 AGALVLAT
+23 ASALVLVI

-40 KKISYGDTK
+40 KKISYGDTE
-49 GVVTGSVDINDNGV
+49 GVVTGSLDINDSGV

-90 DDYSLEVNATNVRN
+90 DDYSLEVNAVNVRN

-118 GGSTYTDSIKVTISG
+118 GGSTYTDSIKVTISD
-133 NGKNTQEAE
+133 NGKNAQEAE
-142 NQGIG
+142 NHGNSD
-147 GSENGQADNSDSNAG
+147 SENGQAGNSAANAG
-162 NINSGSNSGNS
+162 DINSGSNSGN
-173 DNASGNNGSA
+173 
-183 INNGGGNSS
+183 
-192 GNNGA
+192 NGA
-197 GNGNTSNGNTGN
+197 GSGNTSNNGN
-209 ASNNNGGSNSG
+209 ASNNNGNSNSG
-220 NNSNSGSNSNS
+220 NNSNSE
-231 GNTGSGSGSNGG
+231 SNGG
-243 SQTKPTA
+243 GQTKPTA
-250 PKELITDGSKTYGVS
+250 PKELITDGSKTYRVS